1 MLFIVNKHIL
11 RKGFV
16 GVTLWPF
23 IVMKH
28 KDLKKDTTFIN
39 HERIHLRQQL
49 ELLILPFFMWY
60 FIEYLIRL
68 VQYRD
73 RYQAYRH
80 ISFEREAYSKEDDLG
95 YLKKRKLYSFLKYV

>member
-28 KDLKKDTTFIN
+28 KDLKTDAIFIN

-49 ELLILPFFMWY
+49 ELLVLPFFLWY
-60 FIEYLIRL
+60 FMEYVYRLI
-68 VQYRD
+68 QYRD
-73 RYQAYRH
+73 RYKAYKH
-80 ISFEREAYSKEDDLG
+80 ISFEREAYKQEEQLD
-95 YLKKRKLYSFLKYV
+95 YLETRRFWSFLKYV